1 MKNPLFFWIAGLA
14 AAVSQ
19 TVSALPITDTVVVGT
34 QEWAQV
40 DLFSG
45 NSWNT
50 ISMQC
55 PDGTCTDTST
65 LSGYELAG
73 WTWASVD
80 TVQTLFDV
88 FTGQSNPAP
97 SSYIVR
103 DSSWA
108 PAFLSLFGPT
118 GGRCNGVSSCY
129 ILAWT
134 STPDPLAP
142 VESAYIGYVQD
153 THRTNTRDYA
163 STYTEDGTHRPYD
176 NVGAWLVR
184 PANTVPVPTTLTL
197 FGLGLAGLSVTRHK
211 RGAKV

>member
-1 MKNPLFFWIAGLA
+1 MKNPLLLWIAGLT

-19 TVSALPITDTVVVGT
+19 AVSAVPITDTVVVGE
-34 QEWAQV
+34 QEWALV

-50 ISMQC
+50 INMQC
-55 PDGTCTDTST
+55 PKGTCTDTST
-65 LSGYELAG
+65 INGYELAE
-73 WTWASVD
+73 WTWASVN

-97 SSYIVR
+97 SSYTER

-108 PAFLSLFGPT
+108 PAFLSVFGST
-118 GGRCNGVSSCY
+118 GGGCNGRSSCS

-134 STPDPLAP
+134 STPDPVSP
-142 VESAYIGYVQD
+142 GEYAYIGYVQD
-153 THRTNTRDYA
+153 SERTFTRDYA
-163 STYTEDGTHRPYD
+163 STYTNDGTHRPYE

-184 PANTVPVPTTLTL
+184 PLYTVPVPATLAL
-197 FGLGLAGLSVTRHK
+197 FGLGLASMWAIRPM
-211 RGAKV
+211 RRAKV